1 MLELHNI
8 TKFFLQNTEPT
19 LKSINLKVGEG
30 EYCVILGSNGSG
42 KSTLLKVISGEYPA
56 DSGVVILNGKNVTK
70 MDRTEQK
77 KKDDKVKG
85 NKSVQETFAEKNH
98 PK

>member
-42 KSTLLKVISGEYPA
+42 KSTFSQH
-56 DSGVVILNGKNVTK
+56 LNEKL
-70 MDRTEQK
+70 DCLC
-77 KKDDKVKG
+77 KDNYG
-85 NKSVQETFAEKNH
+85 
-98 PK
+98 